1 MLNDVGGSENQ
12 GAQLLICWAYFAP
25 VVERELTDQFT
36 DLPRSRIAMANPGP
50 LVMGLLTVGP
60 FGHACKL

>member
-1 MLNDVGGSENQ
+1 MLG
-12 GAQLLICWAYFAP
+12 IFCP
-25 VVERELTDQFT
+25 VVERELTDQ
-36 DLPRSRIAMANPGP
+36 PRSRIAMATPGP